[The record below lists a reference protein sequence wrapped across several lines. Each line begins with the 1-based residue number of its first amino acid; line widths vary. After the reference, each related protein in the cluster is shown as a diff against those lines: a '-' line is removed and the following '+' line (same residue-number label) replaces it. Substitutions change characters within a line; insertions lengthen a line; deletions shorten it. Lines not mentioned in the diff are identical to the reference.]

1 MSPNLLQSPA
11 PLQLIQWIADP
22 VGYMKTASE
31 RYGDVFTAKIGLN
44 VGDLVF
50 INHPEGIQQLLS
62 QDRQFSARGSVNQ
75 SLLPLVGDYSVIML
89 NGDRHRQ
96 KRQLLLPL
104 HGDRMRAYGELI
116 CNLAQKV
123 VAQIPVGKPFVARTA
138 MQRTRVPNSL
148 RHPSGSRS
156 EKNRNSFRFALS
168 GINPNE
174 FGFAPRAPLAPV
186 ALLGETPRPHW
197 TADPAGT
204 RFQQE
209 SGSAFRTHRELSV
222 EISLQV
228 ILEAVFGLHEGERP
242 QQLKSL
248 MAQMTEIF
256 RSPFTSSF
264 LFFRFLQPDFG
275 SWSPWGRFKQQQQQI
290 DELLYAEIAARRDR
304 PDPTRT
310 DILSLLMSARDED
323 GHPLS
328 DRELRDELMTLLF
341 AGHDTTATAMAW
353 ALYWVHHLP
362 AVKEKLLQEL
372 ITLKELD
379 PVSISRLPYLTA
391 VCQETLRI
399 HPVGMLTFPRVVQEP
414 VELLGYDL
422 EPGTV
427 VVGCI
432 YLVHQREDLYPNPQE
447 FKPER
452 FLERKF
458 TSSEFLPFGGGA
470 RRCIGEA
477 LAQYEMKLVLATL
490 SQYELALADKQPEQP
505 RRRGVTL
512 APARGVNMVVK
523 EK

>member
-1 MSPNLLQSPA
+1 MSAMSPNLLQSPA

-22 VGYMKTASE
+22 VGYMQTASE
-31 RYGDVFTAKIGLN
+31 RFGDVFTAKIGLN

-50 INHPEGIQQLLS
+50 VNHPEGIQQLLS
-62 QDRQFSARGSVNQ
+62 QDRQEFSAPGSVNQ

-89 NGDRHRQ
+89 DGDHHRRE
-96 KRQLLLPL
+96 RQLLLPPF

-123 VAQIPVGKPFVARTA
+123 VAQIPVGETFAARTS
-138 MQRTRVPNSL
+138 MQ
-148 RHPSGSRS
+148 
-156 EKNRNSFRFALS
+156 
-168 GINPNE
+168 
-174 FGFAPRAPLAPV
+174 
-186 ALLGETPRPHW
+186 
-197 TADPAGT
+197 
-204 RFQQE
+204 
-209 SGSAFRTHRELSV
+209 

-228 ILEAVFGLHEGERP
+228 ILEAVFGLHSGERP

-264 LFFRFLQPDFG
+264 LFFRFLQTDFG

-290 DELLYAEIAARRDR
+290 DQLLYAEIAARRDR
-304 PDPTRT
+304 SEPTRT
-310 DILSLLMSARDED
+310 DILSLLMSARDEA
-323 GHPLS
+323 GQPMS

-432 YLVHQREDLYPNPQE
+432 YLVHQREDLYPKPQE

-490 SQYELALADKQPEQP
+490 LSQYELALADKQPEQP